1 MTKEEKMSDSSQK
14 KKPKLT
20 KKTQPETFTDKL
32 KKLFFGNKEDKKAE
46 DGKKKKQTPMEFIKE
61 LAIVFGIFL
70 ILNSFVLASFEVPT
84 GSMENTVMT
93 GDFLFVNKF
102 IYGGTSPRTIP
113 FTSIRLPWFRI
124 PAIRDV
130 RRGDV
135 IVFEFPGNRE
145 EVTPDFVYYLK
156 RCVAIAGDTLE
167 VKNKVL
173 YVNGQAQPLPKHLK
187 FINPTSTP
195 KDLKNDRIFPPNSP
209 FNEDNYGPIRIPKKG
224 DEINLSASNIIQW
237 ETFIKREGHRVDIVG
252 ETILIDGK
260 PVNKYTVEDDYY
272 FGMGDN
278 RDDSLDSRFW
288 GFIPKTNI
296 VGTPMIVYWSWNP
309 DLPLY
314 DIFNKLSSIKFKRIG
329 TIIN

>member
-1 MTKEEKMSDSSQK
+1 MSDALK

-20 KKTQPETFTDKL
+20 KKTKPETFWDKL
-32 KKLFFGNKEDKKAE
+32 KGFFFVKKAENKPE
-46 DGKKKKQTPMEFIKE
+46 DGKKKKQTPLEFIKE

-70 ILNSFVLASFEVPT
+70 VLNSFVLASFEVPT

-113 FTSIRLPWFRI
+113 FTSIRIPWFRI
-124 PAIRDV
+124 PALREV
-130 RRGDV
+130 HRGDV

-145 EVTPDFVYYLK
+145 EVNPDFVYYLK

-167 VKNKVL
+167 VRNKVL
-173 YVNGQAQPLPKHLK
+173 YVNRIAQALPKHLK
-187 FINPTSTP
+187 FINPNLTP
-195 KDLKNDRIFPPNSP
+195 KEIKNDRIFPPEAP

-224 DEINLSASNIIQW
+224 DEISLNTSNLRQW
-237 ETFIKREGHRVDIVG
+237 EVFIRREGHKIERIGDI
-252 ETILIDGK
+252 ILIDGK
-260 PVNKYTVEDDYY
+260 SAIKYIVEDDYY

-309 DLPLY
+309 DIALY
-314 DIFNKLSSIKFKRIG
+314 DIFSKLSSIKFKRIG
-329 TIIN
+329 ALIN